1 MKIYN
6 NLWLAVL
13 CFSLLAAGCGQEK
26 EESAA
31 SGQDETD
38 SDYIE
43 QATFV
48 DMDGNEVKV
57 SDFEGKVVMVD
68 FWETWCKP
76 CLTSFPAMQ
85 EVLEDH
91 SDDFVILAV
100 TPGFTDTKED
110 AQSFIEENDYD
121 FTYLMDENK
130 VHQQMGVQGIP
141 YKVYVDAD
149 GNFIK
154 KSLGT
159 TGSQE
164 QQYEELAEIV
174 EEYKNSDEE

>member
-1 MKIYN
+1 MKIHN
-6 NLWLAVL
+6 NLWLVAL
-13 CFSLLAAGCGQEK
+13 CFSLLAAGCGEDE
-26 EESAA
+26 EESSA
-31 SGQDETD
+31 SGQNEN
-38 SDYIE
+38 DYIE

-48 DMDGNEVKV
+48 DMDGNEVNV

-91 SDDFVILAV
+91 PDDFVILAV
-100 TPGFTDTKED
+100 TPGFADTKED

-121 FTYLMDENK
+121 FTYLMDEDN
-130 VHQQMGVQGIP
+130 VHQQMGIQGIP
-141 YKVYVDAD
+141 YKVYLDAD
-149 GNFIK
+149 GEFIK

-159 TGSQE
+159 TGSQD

-174 EEYKNSDEE
+174 EEHKRSEEE